1 MLNENVVW
9 GFLTTEALMERVVST
24 VHGLGGRTVISF
36 TVPNIPGIHPINV
49 PVVFDKRAAADRPG
63 KPNVTALAK
72 EIISANPNAFVIANG
87 VHDDDE
93 RVLTFQSAKG
103 YNGLEDRDVYIIV
116 TNLAPD
122 QYEKLNVIGQF
133 LDIPDIIDLH
143 YRDQIAQ
150 AVGRN
155 RGFRQS
161 RTGSTRT
168 VIVTTQR
175 LFERLSRMHADDS
188 ARIQLVPTC
197 SKQW

>member
-1 MLNENVVW
+1 M
-9 GFLTTEALMERVVST
+9 
-24 VHGLGGRTVISF
+24 
-36 TVPNIPGIHPINV
+36 
-49 PVVFDKRAAADRPG
+49 FDKRAAADRLG

-87 VHDDDE
+87 VHDDGE

-150 AVGRN
+150 AVGQEQRVQTIEN
-155 RGFRQS
+155 RINTNGDCHDA
-161 RTGSTRT
+161 TPVRT
-168 VIVTTQR
+168 VV
-175 LFERLSRMHADDS
+175 AD
-188 ARIQLVPTC
+188 AC
-197 SKQW
+197 

>member
-1 MLNENVVW
+1 M
-9 GFLTTEALMERVVST
+9 
-24 VHGLGGRTVISF
+24 
-36 TVPNIPGIHPINV
+36 
-49 PVVFDKRAAADRPG
+49 
-63 KPNVTALAK
+63 
-72 EIISANPNAFVIANG
+72 SANPNAVVIANG
-87 VHDDDE
+87 VHDDGE

-122 QYEKLNVIGQF
+122 QYEQFNVIGQF
-133 LDIPDIIDLH
+133 LDIPNIIDLH
-143 YRDQIAQ
+143 YRDQISQ

-168 VIVTTQR
+168 VIVTTRR
-175 LFERLSRMHADDS
+175 LFERLSQIHAADD
-188 ARIQLVPTC
+188 ARVQLIPTS